1 MASDAVRRG
10 RTLGVDVG
18 RARVGVA
25 SADPDG
31 LIATPVATLRR
42 DARRRRDVDELVAHA
57 RELDVVA
64 VYVGLPVNLRGEHTP
79 STQDAL
85 DYAARL
91 ERALGA
97 AGRPVPVH
105 LVDERLSTVTAQAGL
120 RSAGRTVKDSRS
132 VIDQAAAVAILQAAI
147 DEQRRTG
154 AWAGQPATTEETP

>member
-1 MASDAVRRG
+1 

-85 DYAARL
+85 DYADA
-91 ERALGA
+91 
-97 AGRPVPVH
+97 V
-105 LVDERLSTVTAQAGL
+105 
-120 RSAGRTVKDSRS
+120 
-132 VIDQAAAVAILQAAI
+132 AAA
-147 DEQRRTG
+147 
-154 AWAGQPATTEETP
+154 